1 MVQKQGLGDGEQWRK
16 MVKKWKSQ
24 KMTHKRD
31 PVGRSQAHS
40 LLFSPQMCLVL
51 FGLTLGAEQ
60 RKIGLTLGRVEIV
73 QKNERLR
80 QLGRMKFAEVWHLE
94 EWRFGRLGMMS
105 FGEAGRMGRQVLK
118 RL

>member
-16 MVKKWKSQ
+16 RVKKRKSQ

-31 PVGRSQAHS
+31 PMGRSQAHS
-40 LLFSPQMCLVL
+40 LFSPQTCLVL
-51 FGLTLGAEQ
+51 FGLTLGDEQ
-60 RKIGLTLGRVEIV
+60 RKIGLALGRVEIV

-105 FGEAGRMGRQVLK
+105 FGEVGRMGRQVLE
-118 RL
+118 RF